1 MVVQERRRRKLR
13 QYHGHD
19 SKAGARHHQQLN
31 RQDLPCQNK
40 TRKYS
45 KMAKFNQ
52 NEAEQGEEE
61 EEEEKEEEEEEEEKS
76 RIKGGTLVQK
86 ESVCF
91 VCLDRKEAR
100 A

>member
-1 MVVQERRRRKLR
+1 
-13 QYHGHD
+13 
-19 SKAGARHHQQLN
+19 
-31 RQDLPCQNK
+31 
-40 TRKYS
+40 
-45 KMAKFNQ
+45 MAKFNQ